1 MNCLCRC
8 VLIFYVPICSDDAP
22 QTYKH
27 IFVSPSSAKETNKS
41 THGGNAAL
49 HNITFVTYESIA
61 YVATVVSGTFS
72 PASVTDLLYK
82 TRFALSDEPFF
93 GPRGSEADKQR
104 RRGFPYRMFYREIL
118 EHKDLMSED
127 ELINL
132 IQWWNECVYLIRN
145 IISTDLR
152 CRKIFPR
159 TTYTNDA
166 VRMNSAGAIM
176 REHARVKRAER
187 EAAKQTAESGPSG
200 GTPTSISEEI

>member
-1 MNCLCRC
+1 M
-8 VLIFYVPICSDDAP
+8 CSDNAP
-22 QTYKH
+22 QSYKH

-41 THGGNAAL
+41 TRGGNAAL

-93 GPRGSEADKQR
+93 GPRGSEADKRR

-118 EHKDLMSED
+118 EHKDLMLED

-132 IQWWNECVYLIRN
+132 IQWWNEYVYLIPECY
-145 IISTDLR
+145 L
-152 CRKIFPR
+152 C
-159 TTYTNDA
+159 
-166 VRMNSAGAIM
+166 
-176 REHARVKRAER
+176 
-187 EAAKQTAESGPSG
+187 
-200 GTPTSISEEI
+200 